1 MKLGLKVS
9 AAVLS
14 ASGLVAASYLA
25 IQPAQT
31 FDSVPVRPISVS
43 TTALPLEIYCPGAL
57 VELGGEDGTDLGSLA
72 LVGSADVWVNL
83 GDVEVLSPVPSEITE
98 GEEIALLSNEQQ
110 TQALSANQTQVI
122 KRDRMRGVAAVN
134 CSQGS
139 SHGYFSNGISGL
151 GQESILKIANP
162 GNTEAQITITTYLK
176 AGQSSKTLTLAPGAT
191 EQLSLTTMSNAES
204 NFAVEYQSNGP
215 AVHVVL
221 QTRTS
226 RGLAAT
232 GVELSAATQ
241 ASNHSVIPGLEVFE
255 NQIDS
260 AELGLF
266 NPQLSPATV
275 RVTAHGIGVD
285 SDVFEVQLEAGEL
298 QLAELDLP
306 VGEYLIE
313 IQSDLEVVSSIWSQ
327 RLSQT
332 LDYAWLVP
340 AEMFAQTLTIPV
352 PQLESDLVIG
362 NPGDEPI
369 SVAIMNAGQYQSI
382 TIAAKSQ
389 ASLAVQPPVV
399 QIQSQGE
406 FVVSLQIKS
415 ENGYSVIAPTENENL
430 GSDLQISVR

>member
-1 MKLGLKVS
+1 
-9 AAVLS
+9 
-14 ASGLVAASYLA
+14 
-25 IQPAQT
+25 
-31 FDSVPVRPISVS
+31 
-43 TTALPLEIYCPGAL
+43 
-57 VELGGEDGTDLGSLA
+57 
-72 LVGSADVWVNL
+72 
-83 GDVEVLSPVPSEITE
+83 
-98 GEEIALLSNEQQ
+98 
-110 TQALSANQTQVI
+110 
-122 KRDRMRGVAAVN
+122 MRGVAAVN

-151 GQESILKIANP
+151 GRESILKIANP
-162 GNTEAQITITTYLK
+162 TNTEAQITITTYVK

-241 ASNHSVIPGLEVFE
+241 ASTHSVIPGIEVFE
-255 NQIDS
+255 NQIHS
-260 AELGLF
+260 AVLSLF

-285 SDVFEVQLEAGEL
+285 SDVFEVHLEAGEL
-298 QLAELDLP
+298 HQKDLDLP

-313 IQSDLEVVSSIWSQ
+313 IQSDLEVVSSIWSE

-340 AEMFAQTLTIPV
+340 AEKFNQALTIPV

-362 NPGDEPI
+362 NPGDKPI
-369 SVAIMNAGQYQSI
+369 SVAIMNAGQYQSV
-382 TIAAKSQ
+382 TIGAKSQ
-389 ASLAVQPPVV
+389 ASLSVQPSLV

-406 FVVSLQIKS
+406 FVASLQIKS
-415 ENGYSVIAPTENENL
+415 ESGYSVIAPVENVNL
-430 GSDLQISVR
+430 GSDLLINVR